1 MTSDGVVAPRSS
13 GREEATA
20 ELAAGNRR
28 PSAPQGVAAPLRA
41 SDLSDDPF
49 EQFARWFSEADADA
63 RIAIAE
69 AACLSTL
76 GPDGTPEGRMVLVKG
91 IAPPGFV
98 FYTNAES
105 RKGRSL
111 AAHPRAGL
119 TFYWEPAGRQ
129 VRVRGPVESVSA
141 EEADVYFGSRHRGS
155 RIGAWASSQSREL
168 ASRADLEASV
178 QEIEARFR
186 SGPVPR
192 PAHWVG
198 RRIVPDAIEFWQE
211 GQFRLHDRFAYA
223 RGSSG
228 AWARKRLFP

>member
-1 MTSDGVVAPRSS
+1 M
-13 GREEATA
+13 
-20 ELAAGNRR
+20 
-28 PSAPQGVAAPLRA
+28 PLRA
-41 SDLSDDPF
+41 ADLSDDPF
-49 EQFARWFSEADADA
+49 KQFARWFSEADADA
-63 RIAIAE
+63 RIAFAE

-91 IAPPGFV
+91 IGPPGFV

-119 TFYWEPAGRQ
+119 TFHWEPAGRQ

-141 EEADVYFGSRHRGS
+141 DEADAYFDSRPRGS

-168 ASRADLEASV
+168 ASRTDLEASV
-178 QEIEARFR
+178 QETEARFR

-192 PAHWVG
+192 PPHWVG
-198 RRIVPDAIEFWQE
+198 CRIIPDAIEFWQE
-211 GQFRLHDRFAYA
+211 GEFRLHDRFAYA
-223 RGSSG
+223 RDSSG